1 MMWLRRAVGYGE
13 PEQPRVSPIENN
25 PVGWSSIYPPQ
36 VVTNP
41 DPNVS
46 PVVPKATMTPQALW
60 GALLAGKRNQPV
72 TGAEL
77 PALEQKANTAVN
89 YGMAVAG
96 ATQPIRAFHG
106 SPHTFDR
113 FDMSKIGT
121 GEGAQAYGHGLY
133 FAGNEG
139 VAKSY
144 REVLAGASPELTE
157 AYARYATPNGYLYVG
172 RGNNAQTYSDPK
184 WLARDAA
191 KYPEIMRELPSELQN
206 AIRNH
211 APPGSMYEVNLRTT
225 PERLLDW
232 DKPLSAQPPEVRA
245 ALGKLGVS
253 GDVPKPYNGMPL
265 GNGGTLRIVEDADF
279 GPKMFM
285 DLASGTSFKINQS
298 DLANLIGKQ
307 GTEMAGKSAYTAAAR
322 AAGGDSAASAA
333 LRDVGLDGL
342 QYLDAGSRAAGD
354 GSRNYVMFRDDIIDI
369 LKRYGL
375 FGLGMMG
382 AAGAQGGKEQ

>member
-1 MMWLRRAVGYGE
+1 MMWLRQAVGYGE

-77 PALEQKANTAVN
+77 PALEQKANTAVD

-113 FDMSKIGT
+113 FSLDKIGT

-133 FAGNEG
+133 FAGAEDT
-139 VAKSY
+139 AKTY
-144 REVLAGASPELTE
+144 RDGLSGLLYNTTAGRANDQTIRGQMIQAVLGKGFSPEE
-157 AYARYATPNGYLYVG
+157 ARGIVDAAQSGLIPDNYNVARYLKKYDLPTGRFGEGYQVAL
-172 RGNNAQTYSDPK
+172 
-184 WLARDAA
+184 DAV
-191 KYPEIMRELPSELQN
+191 SEL
-206 AIRNH
+206 
-211 APPGSMYEVNLRTT
+211 APKKVKGSMYEVSLRTT

-232 DKPLSAQPPEVRA
+232 DKPLSAQPQQVREAVQNA
-245 ALGKLGVS
+245 AQARLGEGTRVRLPTTEDIARGNFGNYT
-253 GDVPKPYNGMPL
+253 GD
-265 GNGGTLRIVEDADF
+265 E
-279 GPKMFM
+279 
-285 DLASGTSFKINQS
+285 
-298 DLANLIGKQ
+298 
-307 GTEMAGKSAYTAAAR
+307 AYTAA
-322 AAGGDSAASAA
+322 GGFRSG
-333 LRDVGLDGL
+333 DVAEKATGRLLANGLDGI
-342 QYLDAGSRAAGD
+342 QYLDAGSRGAGE